1 MAKRSR
7 EVAHDS
13 SDDEAPEAVSFGTS
27 KKAAKGAQDALQQH
41 HTAQKQKQKEK
52 NRALDRAL
60 KDRSAN
66 TKGKDKAVV
75 VGSGKQSKKAEA
87 TPSEDEGSDDDEAE
101 EGMQGGPSREE
112 LEERMAR
119 AMMEAEDESGSE
131 EDDEGFAGSGDD
143 VGMDGEDE
151 EISDEGDGSEGEDED
166 EDEEL
171 LEEEQSDGDEDG
183 DEDEEMGF
191 EDEDEDEDENVPSTN
206 PSGVSRK
213 DDYLPDHL
221 FKSAFS
227 HTGKKIVFDDDDDP
241 LPAAEA
247 SPPRK
252 RKRTKRASKDIL
264 LGSRTIRTLPK
275 PNAVASSVVAKGLA
289 PPRRV
294 DKFVRTSLNLKGD
307 VAKAKSKGWNR
318 QPENGRLGR
327 DHQPPVF
334 GEDEVRGNRAEEE
347 LSEQRPFRIL
357 DLQAYMV
364 SSQLN
369 WSCTA

>member
-7 EVAHDS
+7 QVAHDS
-13 SDDEAPEAVSFGTS
+13 SDDEAPETVSFGTS
-27 KKAAKGAQDALQQH
+27 KKAAKGEQDALQQH

-52 NRALDRAL
+52 NRALDQAL

-66 TKGKDKAVV
+66 TKGKSKALVA
-75 VGSGKQSKKAEA
+75 GSGKQSKEAEA
-87 TPSEDEGSDDDEAE
+87 TPSENEGSDGDEAE
-101 EGMQGGPSREE
+101 EGTHGGPSREE

-131 EDDEGFAGSGDD
+131 EGDEGFAGSGED
-143 VGMDGEDE
+143 VEMDGEDE
-151 EISDEGDGSEGEDED
+151 EMSDEEDGS
-166 EDEEL
+166 
-171 LEEEQSDGDEDG
+171 
-183 DEDEEMGF
+183 
-191 EDEDEDEDENVPSTN
+191 EDEDEDEDEDEESLEEGQSDGDADEDGDEEMGSEDEDEDEDESVPSAR
-206 PSGVSRK
+206 PSNASQKG
-213 DDYLPDHL
+213 DYLPDHL

-227 HTGKKIVFDDDDDP
+227 HAGKKIVFDDDDP
-241 LPAAEA
+241 LPVVDA

-275 PNAVASSVVAKGLA
+275 ANAAASSVVAKGLA

-318 QPENGRLGR
+318 QPANLGVMKR
-327 DHQPPVF
+327 HGPATHF
-334 GEDEVRGNRAEEE
+334 VRA
-347 LSEQRPFRIL
+347 S
-357 DLQAYMV
+357 
-364 SSQLN
+364 
-369 WSCTA
+369 